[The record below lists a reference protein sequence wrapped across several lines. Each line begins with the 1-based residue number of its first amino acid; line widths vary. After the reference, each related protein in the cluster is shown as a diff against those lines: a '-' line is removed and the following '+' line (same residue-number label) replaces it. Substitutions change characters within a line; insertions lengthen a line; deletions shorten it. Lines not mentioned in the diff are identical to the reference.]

1 MDVSQ
6 INKSD
11 TNPFAWDPTYASRE
25 TEDFARI
32 LTEQEETPDPVHE
45 TTTDR
50 HDDDYNKDDDLRADD
65 TNTTDDD
72 QTAETDEKDVPS
84 EAGQTVAA
92 QETSLLPDTKTDVTF
107 SDSTAKDN
115 NTPDNIQSASAN
127 NVAKDIKAGTA
138 QVTSSDIGVKPET
151 ATQASTA
158 VQQTSNST
166 PAKTVQAA
174 TNTATETIAAQQA
187 SQATAAAANTAKKE
201 QTGKTGQE
209 NRQGVNQQSVST
221 TSKPDTV
228 SVKPVETDAIKQNTQ
243 PTTLETLRA
252 EEMAKLSEKDAL
264 STKIGEMLNMS
275 KGKIALVQKASATT
289 ASNNGSLVSSA
300 TAMAASTASNQVS
313 AGTATA
319 IDRVTQAAQQ
329 AETPISL
336 QSPTGSP
343 VPVIQQAVTD
353 PSVSGNSSLQGAS
366 VPGVEAS
373 SSNSN
378 SQAANSAKASTQ
390 AGSPAEQVSKQI
402 TSAVR
407 EGADKIKIQLNPA
420 ELGRVDIKLE
430 LGHDGRILAVI
441 AADNQESLDLLQQDS
456 KTLEKALQD
465 AGFET
470 SDDSLNFS
478 LSQHGQE
485 EEEFQKASGDSSS
498 DKETE
503 TTGDEVAADIDP
515 AYLSSSASEGGL
527 DIAV

>member
-11 TNPFAWDPTYASRE
+11 TNPFAWDPTYMSE
-25 TEDFARI
+25 KTEDFARI
-32 LTEQEETPDPVHE
+32 LTEQEEAPDPVRE
-45 TTTDR
+45 TAADSR
-50 HDDDYNKDDDLRADD
+50 DDDYSKDDDLRADD
-65 TNTTDDD
+65 ADTTDDD
-72 QTAETDEKDVPS
+72 HTAETDDKDVPS
-84 EAGQTVAA
+84 EAGSTVAA
-92 QETSLLPDTKTDVTF
+92 QEASVVADTKTNVTF
-107 SDSTAKDN
+107 SDSTEKGG
-115 NTPDNIQSASAN
+115 NTADNIQSASAN
-127 NVAKDIKAGTA
+127 NVAKDVKAGTT
-138 QVTSSDIGVKPET
+138 QVTSPDFGVKPET
-151 ATQASTA
+151 AAQTSAAT
-158 VQQTSNST
+158 QQTSNIM
-166 PAKTVQAA
+166 PAQTAQAA
-174 TNTATETIAAQQA
+174 TSKTAETAVTQQA
-187 SQATAAAANTAKKE
+187 SQTTAVAGNTARKE
-201 QTGKTGQE
+201 QIGKVGPE
-209 NRQGVNQQSVST
+209 NPQVVNQHSASAT
-221 TSKPDTV
+221 TKPETV
-228 SVKPVETDAIKQNTQ
+228 SVKTVEADAIKQSAQ

-275 KGKIALVQKASATT
+275 KGKITLVQKASAATNGNT
-289 ASNNGSLVSSA
+289 GSLVSSA
-300 TAMAASTASNQVS
+300 TAMAASTASTQAS

-319 IDRVTQAAQQ
+319 IDMVTQAAQQ

-343 VPVIQQAVTD
+343 APIIQQAATD

-373 SSNSN
+373 SSSSN
-378 SQAANSAKASTQ
+378 SQAANSTKASAQ

-402 TSAVR
+402 TAAVR

-470 SDDSLNFS
+470 GDDSLNFS

-485 EEEFQKASGDSSS
+485 EGDFQKASGDSAS

-503 TTGDEVAADIDP
+503 TSGDEVLADIDP